1 MGSDVL
7 LNWDNP
13 QDDGGNKGNFTYKVV
28 TIGEQAWGYMRL
40 DDESRRG
47 NGFVPDGT
55 PGRIMN
61 WVADIPPI
69 LGNDNLTWNKMMLQS
84 VAIPIILHLSD

>member
-1 MGSDVL
+1 MKNNTPFRNILTVISITVLSCSLSIQAQIQHGSIMGSDVL

-13 QDDGGNKGNFTYKVV
+13 QDDGGSKGNFTYKVV

-47 NGFVPDGT
+47 NGFV
-55 PGRIMN
+55 
-61 WVADIPPI
+61 
-69 LGNDNLTWNKMMLQS
+69 KK
-84 VAIPIILHLSD
+84 

>member
-1 MGSDVL
+1 MTKAAEGMVL
-7 LNWDNP
+7 FP
-13 QDDGGNKGNFTYKVV
+13 
-28 TIGEQAWGYMRL
+28 M
-40 DDESRRG
+40 
-47 NGFVPDGT
+47 GT

-69 LGNDNLTWNKMMLQS
+69 LGNDNLTWNKNVLQS